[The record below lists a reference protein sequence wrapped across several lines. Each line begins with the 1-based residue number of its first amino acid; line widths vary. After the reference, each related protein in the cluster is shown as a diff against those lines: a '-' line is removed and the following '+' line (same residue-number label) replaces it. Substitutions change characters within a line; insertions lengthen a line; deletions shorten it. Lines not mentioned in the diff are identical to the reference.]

1 RPPPAARRR
10 EDTAPPHEG
19 PSERPGGAATPRARH
34 REGPPMRERAYPPIH
49 EWSGQVADAVAARL
63 VHEAIAHALGMQQ
76 DLEACGRWAVAGL
89 TDDQHER
96 VAGR

>member
-1 RPPPAARRR
+1 
-10 EDTAPPHEG
+10 
-19 PSERPGGAATPRARH
+19 
-34 REGPPMRERAYPPIH
+34 MRERAYPPIH

-96 VAGR
+96 VAVRLMRVHDRLAAEFDEPTDQEVES